1 MRKKLLAA
9 IMSAAMVACVS
20 PVIALAE
27 PVADAAT
34 EETTNDTEGTDVTD
48 ETVVSEEAL
57 TVTDA
62 APAAEPATDV
72 QAVEVTDQ
80 TSLEEAIANGGT
92 VNLTGKTIQLT
103 NELRVNNDVVITGG
117 TLVGTDSVTGNLVT
131 LNEGINVTLNGVTIN
146 TAASNKSAL
155 HAWGTNLTVNGLT
168 INHANAASGAPMIV
182 NNSASAVFSGTID
195 LTLGANSWYGINVD
209 SATADFSG
217 ATLNVNGA
225 SGTQSAVCIDNAAAG
240 AVTGVNLTEVVT
252 ATDGG
257 SNAQQIAYVLDGN
270 LPQFVEQKTTA
281 GADVQSI
288 TLKKDVS
295 LSAPLNLNEA
305 MTVNGNGFSFTG
317 TSTIGANN
325 VVTVT
330 ADGVSLSNVTIKTD
344 AANKSALH
352 IYMSSATLTDVTLDN
367 TNTAGGAGM
376 IVNGGTADVNGNLN
390 ITLGANSWGG
400 INVDGRNGASAVNFA
415 AGSKVT
421 LQDNSGKGLEAL
433 YIENAN
439 LNPVTIQGA
448 ENAGLVK
455 DVDGNYIVKE
465 VTVPAGDSTPVNS
478 NNNNNNK
485 SDASPKTG
493 DSSALLIAL
502 TALAAS
508 GVAATVVVRKRN
520 EMSR

>member
-1 MRKKLLAA
+1 
-9 IMSAAMVACVS
+9 MSAAMVACVS

-62 APAAEPATDV
+62 EPAADV
-72 QAVEVTDQ
+72 QAVEVTDY
-80 TSLEEAIANGGT
+80 TSLVAAIANGGT
-92 VNLTGKTIQLT
+92 VDLGGKEITLTAPL
-103 NELRVNNDVVITGG
+103 NVNTSVEIANG
-117 TLVGTDSVTGNLVT
+117 TLKSGTGVSGNLVT
-131 LNEGINVTLNGVTIN
+131 LLNGIDVTLTNVTIN
-146 TAASNKSAL
+146 TDASNKHAL
-155 HAWGTNLTVNGLT
+155 HAYGTNLTVNGLT
-168 INHANAASGAPMIV
+168 INHNANGAPVII
-182 NNSASAVFSGTID
+182 NNGATAVFSGTID

-209 SATADFSG
+209 SATADFTG